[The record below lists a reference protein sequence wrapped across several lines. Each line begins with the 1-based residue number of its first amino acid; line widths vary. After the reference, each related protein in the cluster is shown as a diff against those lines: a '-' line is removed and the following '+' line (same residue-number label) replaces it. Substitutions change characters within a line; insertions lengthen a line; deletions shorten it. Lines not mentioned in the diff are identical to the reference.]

1 MWAMPVVAALPVW
14 AFFYSGAFGE
24 RATQQVGLVA
34 QGATV
39 YRSAGC
45 GGCHGPTGGGGVG
58 PAMDGVNQ
66 TFPEFGAHLD
76 WIKTGSK
83 PFAGQPYGAQGTVAT
98 GGMPGFEESLT
109 EEEIIAVTCYERV
122 TFGGAEPPP
131 ECAGEGAAGAEGG
144 GGGEH

>member
-58 PAMDGVNQ
+58 PAMGGVNQ
-66 TFPEFGAHLD
+66 TFPEFGAHVD

-83 PFAGQPYGAQGTVAT
+83 PFAGQPYGAEGTIAS
-98 GGMPGFEESLT
+98 GNMPGFEGSLT
-109 EEEIIAVTCYERV
+109 EEQIIAVTCYERV

-131 ECAGEGAAGAEGG
+131 ECAGEGAEGG
-144 GGGEH
+144 GGGGH